1 MSLLDTPLVI
11 LTSRPLA
18 PLLRTLEPQPRRRAL
33 WLVPSWGLVILVTL
47 AMAAL
52 VLLRG

>member
-1 MSLLDTPLVI
+1 MLDEGLVI
-11 LTSRPLA
+11 LASRPLP
-18 PLLRTLEPQPRRRAL
+18 PLLRTLEPQPRQGWVAR
-33 WLVPSWGLVILVTL
+33 PSWGLAILVTI